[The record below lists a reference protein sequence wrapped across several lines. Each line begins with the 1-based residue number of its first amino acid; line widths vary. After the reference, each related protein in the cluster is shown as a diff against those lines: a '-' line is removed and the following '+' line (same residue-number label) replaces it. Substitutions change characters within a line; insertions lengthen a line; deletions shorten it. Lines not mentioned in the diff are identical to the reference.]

1 MVENERTNIPEFT
14 VTDISHYIKRTL
26 ESEFS
31 IVRIKGE
38 MGRVSRPASG
48 HIYFDLKDNKS
59 VIAGIIW
66 RTTQILEPDLV
77 EEGNEVVLK
86 GKISSFAGQSKY
98 QIIVEEV
105 QAAGV
110 GALLAMLNKR
120 KEKLEREGLF
130 KDDRKLILPSFP
142 ETIGVI
148 TSMSGVVIEDILAR
162 IRARFPLKI
171 IIFPVSVQGENCAN
185 EVIEALEFF
194 NLDNLEKNS
203 LKPEIIIIARGGG
216 SFEDLWPFN
225 DENLVR
231 AVAASKL
238 PVISAIGHETDVT
251 LIDLVSDI
259 RAPTPTA
266 AAELAVPDIKSLHE
280 KISYSGSLL
289 INIFERSLIWRQRRL
304 SEKAGLLKSPEQLL
318 KEMNQ
323 RIKFIKFQ
331 LSSKIEEKFTQD
343 KTQLNMSIKDLK
355 SKYREI
361 GSFIYKT
368 KTDLS
373 ISEDA
378 LKTNILRYLQ
388 NQKKKLINL
397 ARLLESVSYR
407 KILSRGY
414 SVVRNEDNKI
424 LSKKSDTKIHQ
435 KVTIEWYTGKVK
447 AKIVE

>member
-48 HIYFDLKDNKS
+48 HIYFDLKDSKA
-59 VIAGIIW
+59 VISGIIW
-66 RTTQILEPDLV
+66 RTTQISEPGLV
-77 EEGNEVVLK
+77 EEGNEVVLI

-98 QIIVEEV
+98 QVIVEEI
-105 QAAGV
+105 QAAGI
-110 GALLAMLNKR
+110 GALVTMLNKR
-120 KEKLEREGLF
+120 KEKLQREGLF
-130 KDDRKLILPSFP
+130 NDDRKLLLPTFP

-162 IRARFPLKI
+162 IRVRFPLKI
-171 IIFPVSVQGENCAN
+171 IIFPVSVQGENCAK

-194 NLDNLEKNS
+194 NTENLQKKS

-225 DENLVR
+225 DEDLVR
-231 AVAASKL
+231 AVSSSQL

-251 LIDLVSDI
+251 LLDLVSDI

-266 AAELAVPDIKSLHE
+266 AAELAVPDIKTLFE
-280 KISYSGSLL
+280 KISYNQSLI
-289 INIFERSLIWRQRRL
+289 INIFERYLISKQRRL
-304 SEKAGLLKSPEQLL
+304 SEKNSLLKSPEQLL
-318 KEMNQ
+318 KEMKQ
-323 RIKFIKFQ
+323 QIKFLNFQ
-331 LSSKIEEKFTQD
+331 LFSKITEKFIQN
-343 KTQLNMSIKDLK
+343 KTLLEMLAKDLK
-355 SKYREI
+355 SKHKEI
-361 GSFIYKT
+361 ESFIYKT
-368 KTDLS
+368 KSDFTITENTLATS
-373 ISEDA
+373 IFRCLND
-378 LKTNILRYLQ
+378 N
-388 NQKKKLINL
+388 KKKLINL
-397 ARLLESVSYR
+397 SRLLESVSYR

-424 LSKKSDTKIHQ
+424 LREKSDVKIHQ
-435 KVTIEWYTGKVK
+435 NITIEWYTGKVK